1 MTRRGFPRQENGT
14 PMATLQALQTL
25 TVARAELRHRVAL
38 ARESAPED
46 AVGPSLRRFLG
57 EFAVVAEPFRRAV
70 RKHPE
75 VRAERPR
82 TVMLLPGFATHPIR
96 MRYLARRL
104 EAAGHRVKRWGLG
117 FNWGPTESNFDALD
131 RRLADLAERHGE
143 QVVLIGWSLGGLFA
157 REVAKRRPDCV
168 AKVVTMGSPFSYSPR
183 ANNVW
188 RAYHFITGHRVEEP
202 PVAVELAIKPPVET
216 VALWSPRDGIVHPR
230 AARGV
235 AGERDREVA
244 LRCTHMGFAFD
255 PEVVAA
261 VLREL
266 DRA

>member
-1 MTRRGFPRQENGT
+1 
-14 PMATLQALQTL
+14 MATLHAMDAIAG
-25 TVARAELRHRVAL
+25 AREELRHRVAL
-38 ARESAPED
+38 AREDSPGE
-46 AVGPSLRRFLG
+46 AVGPPLRRFVG
-57 EFAVVAEPFRRAV
+57 EIAVLAEPFRRAV
-70 RKHPE
+70 RRHPQFT
-75 VRAERPR
+75 AARPR

-104 EAAGHRVKRWGLG
+104 ESAGHRVKRWGLG
-117 FNWGPTESNFDALD
+117 FNWGPTAHNFDVLE
-131 RRLADLAERHGE
+131 RRLGDLAERHGE
-143 QVVLIGWSLGGLFA
+143 PVVLVGWSLGGLFA
-157 REVAKRRPDCV
+157 REVSKRRPECV

-202 PVAVELAIKPPVET
+202 PVTVELAVKPPVET

-230 AARGV
+230 SARGT

-244 LRCTHMGFAFD
+244 LRCTHMGFAYD

-266 DRA
+266 DSE